1 MSFVSLVRIVK
12 AQVLAKTLAK
22 AFAMT
27 VVFLPFQ
34 AFTPALAQG
43 GEEVG
48 ASHNWQ
54 TGFQEPASAL
64 ARQAFGFHD
73 NVLLPV
79 LTAICL
85 LVFVLGGFICWRFS
99 EKRNPK
105 PSKRTHNV
113 RLEVIWTLIP
123 VAILVVL
130 FVPSF
135 NLMRAI
141 EDVSEAS
148 LTVKATGHQ
157 WYWSYEYPDHDG
169 LTFDSNLL
177 QGDDLK
183 DKSKRLLQTDN
194 ALVLPVGE
202 KVRVLVT
209 AADVIHSWSVP
220 SFAVKIDGVPGRV
233 NETWLTAEKKGVYYG
248 FCTELCGAG
257 HAYMPVEVHV
267 VSKAE
272 FVIWIRKAKKQFAAN
287 KNAQQQHAETADKNL
302 QGDNRQ
308 GDLLATKTHN
318 AQE

>member
-1 MSFVSLVRIVK
+1 MSFVYLVRIVK
-12 AQVLAKTLAK
+12 ARVLAQVFAKTFTK
-22 AFAMT
+22 AFVIA
-27 VVFLPFQ
+27 VVFLLFQ
-34 AFTPALAQG
+34 SFSQGFSQALAQE
-43 GEEVG
+43 GEAVG

-54 TGFQEPASAL
+54 TGFQEPASSL
-64 ARQAFGFHD
+64 ARQAFDFHD
-73 NVLLPV
+73 NLLMPV

-194 ALVLPVGE
+194 ALVLPVGV

-209 AADVIHSWSVP
+209 AADVLHSWSVP

-257 HAYMPVEVHV
+257 HAYMPVEVRV

-272 FVIWIRKAKKQFAAN
+272 FVIWLRKAKKQFAAN
-287 KNAQQQHAETADKNL
+287 IDN
-302 QGDNRQ
+302 NRQ
-308 GDLLATKTHN
+308 GDLLATQTHN